1 MKITKKP
8 HLKGIKRKFLK
19 LGTCS
24 RTLGYILNQEFENPR
39 EDAERALDPLAGGI
53 LRNGYQCGMLWGV
66 SLAVGT
72 ESFQRHK
79 ETNKNTA
86 LAIMATQSL
95 IKSFSGRTGHIDCYD
110 IADTDWKNKKS
121 FAKYMIS
128 GKFIACF
135 KLAEKWVPEA
145 IEAAKE
151 GLSYDTSNAPD
162 KCYSC
167 ASEVVKKM
175 GASDEET
182 AMVAGWAG
190 GLGLTGN
197 ACGALAAAIWMH
209 TLKLCKETPG
219 KSFYST
225 QIVEDTLESFYKATD
240 YEILCRDI
248 TGKEFASI
256 EDHTEFLE
264 NGGCK
269 ELIKVLVRI

>member
-1 MKITKKP
+1 M
-8 HLKGIKRKFLK
+8 
-19 LGTCS
+19 GTCS

-53 LRNGYQCGMLWGV
+53 LRNGYQCGMLWGG
-66 SLAVGT
+66 SLAIGT

-79 ETNKNTA
+79 GSDKSTA
-86 LAIMATQSL
+86 MAIKATQSL
-95 IKSFSGRTGHIDCYD
+95 IKSFSNQTGHIDCYD
-110 IADTDWKNKKS
+110 IADTDWQNKKS
-121 FAKYMIS
+121 FAKYMIR
-128 GKFIACF
+128 GKFMACF
-135 KLAEKWVPEA
+135 RLAEKWAPEA
-145 IEAAKE
+145 VQAARE
-151 GLSYDTSNAPD
+151 GLSYDTSKGPE
-162 KCYSC
+162 KCTSC

-175 GASDEET
+175 GASEEET

-219 KSFYST
+219 KSFYAT
-225 QIVEDTLESFYKATD
+225 QIADDTLEAFYKTTD

-248 TGKEFASI
+248 TGKEFTGL

-264 NGGCK
+264 KDGCK
-269 ELIKVLVRI
+269 ELIEVLAKA